1 MELSSG
7 YAWEAEL
14 YSLIKISFDTSNIG
28 GWYNKSYIMKTGYC
42 VNTQQTCNKL
52 TYLIKYMIILIPYT
66 TVINKNERFCLL
78 SVMNFQSINIIQ
90 FLAQVK
96 KITLGIHPSS
106 LLKIRV
112 IYNIKVQGNVQTR
125 ICAI

>member
-7 YAWEAEL
+7 NAWEAKM
-14 YSLIKISFDTSNIG
+14 YSFIKTSFDTSNIG

-42 VNTQQTCNKL
+42 VNTQQACNKL
-52 TYLIKYMIILIPYT
+52 RCLIKYMIHLIPYT

-78 SVMNFQSINIIQ
+78 SIIKVQSINIIQ

-96 KITLGIHPSS
+96 KIRMEIHTSS
-106 LLKIRV
+106 
-112 IYNIKVQGNVQTR
+112 
-125 ICAI
+125 

>member
-7 YAWEAEL
+7 NAWEAKM
-14 YSLIKISFDTSNIG
+14 YIFIKTSFDTSNIG

-42 VNTQQTCNKL
+42 VNTQQACNKL
-52 TYLIKYMIILIPYT
+52 RYLIKYMIHLIPYT

-78 SVMNFQSINIIQ
+78 SIIKVQSINIIQ

-96 KITLGIHPSS
+96 KIRMEIHTSS
-106 LLKIRV
+106 
-112 IYNIKVQGNVQTR
+112 
-125 ICAI
+125 